1 MITTLDVE
9 TTFQRDASRRS
20 DPTPFHHDN
29 YLVSVQY
36 NTCSDNT
43 PKFVWFNHDEKVP
56 DAKMS
61 HSQVQSVLDE
71 TKLLIGHN
79 IKFDLVWLWESG
91 FKYSNRVYDTMI
103 GEYLLLRGQK
113 WGVSLEESCKRRKV
127 ALKKTDLIDDYLAKG
142 MGFNKM
148 PPEVVEEYG
157 CADILSTRELYDS
170 QLELFKQSANSN
182 MAKQLKLMNSFLY
195 ILAII
200 ERNGIKINSDE
211 LLRVKRDYQ
220 IEKKQLESKMEEI
233 MYEVMGDTRVN
244 FASPEQLS
252 QMIYS
257 RKVTDKRKWAEV
269 FNIGLNDKGKPLYRP
284 KMSTAVFVNNVKTLT
299 TRVHKT
305 TANHCKSCKGI
316 GNYQKMKKDGKPYKK
331 LTKCSVCMGRGYTL
345 DALPKIGGLT
355 MNPRDIFDVSANG
368 FATDKSTIL
377 RLLTVSRHKQNK
389 NAEIFLGCVTRLN
402 AVDVYLNSFVG
413 GIERN
418 TRLNGVLH
426 PKYNQCVTRTT
437 RLSSSDPNFQNQP
450 RGNTFPVRAVVVSRF
465 EGGKILQADYSQLEF
480 RVAAQLCGD
489 ANMRKDILDGSDV
502 HRYTASIIYNKRE
515 EDVTKD
521 ERTSA
526 KAHTFK
532 PLYGGTTGAPNE
544 TAYYKAFVNKYP
556 KLGEWHENIQTEAIS
571 TGIVALYT
579 GQQFAFPDTRR
590 LGSGVAS
597 NAPAIKNYPVQGL
610 AGGCIMPL
618 ALIKLQSEI
627 NRKKLRSLVI
637 NTVHDSVVVD
647 VFPGE
652 EDIVADVAY
661 KSMTGVTDLFEHM
674 YNVKWTIPLEVDIE
688 IGDDWLNMKE
698 KHISRLT

>member
-9 TTFQRDASRRS
+9 TTFQKNASRRS

-61 HSQVQSVLDE
+61 HSQIQDVLDK
-71 TKLLIGHN
+71 TTLLVGHN

-91 FKYSNRVYDTMI
+91 FKYNKRVYDTMI

-113 WGVSLEESCKRRKV
+113 WGVSLAESCKRRRV
-127 ALKKTDLIDDYLAKG
+127 SQKKDDLVTDYLAKG
-142 MGFNKM
+142 IGFNKM
-148 PPEVVEEYG
+148 PPKIVEEYG
-157 CADILSTRELYDS
+157 CADIVSTKELYDS
-170 QLELFKQSANSN
+170 QIELFKKPANYEMS
-182 MAKQLKLMNSFLY
+182 KQLKLMNSFLY

-200 ERNGIKINSDE
+200 ERNGIKIN
-211 LLRVKRDYQ
+211 LQQLAKVKHDYE
-220 IEKKQLESKMEEI
+220 IEKKSLESKMEEI
-233 MYEVMGDTRVN
+233 MYEVMGHTRVN

-257 RKVTDKRKWAEV
+257 RKVINKKKWAEV

-284 KMSTAVFVNNVKTLT
+284 KMNINVFANNIKALTQRVYKT
-299 TRVHKT
+299 R
-305 TANHCKSCKGI
+305 ARHCDKCKGI
-316 GNYQKMKKDGKPYKK
+316 GNLQKTKKDGNPYKN
-331 LTKCSVCMGRGYTL
+331 LTKCIVCNGKGYVL
-345 DALPKIGGLT
+345 DNLPKIGGLT
-355 MNPRDIFDVSANG
+355 MNPRDILDVSANG
-368 FATDKSTIL
+368 FATDKSTML
-377 RLLTVSRHKQNK
+377 RLLNIARHKGNK
-389 NAEIFLGCVTRLN
+389 DAETFLGCVTRLN

-418 TRLNGVLH
+418 TRKNGVLH
-426 PKYNQCVTRTT
+426 PKYNQCVTKTT

-450 RGNTFPVRAVVVSRF
+450 RGNTFPVRSVVVSRF

-480 RVAAQLCGD
+480 RVAAQLCG
-489 ANMRKDILDGSDV
+489 APNMLKDIMDGSDV
-502 HRYTASIIYNKRE
+502 HRYTASIIFNKE
-515 EDVTKD
+515 EKDVTKD

-532 PLYGGTTGAPNE
+532 PLYGGSTGTPNE
-544 TAYYKAFVNKYP
+544 TAYYKTFVENYP

-590 LGSGVAS
+590 LGSGTAS

-637 NTVHDSVVVD
+637 NTVHDSVVID

-652 EDIVADVAY
+652 EDVMADIAY
-661 KSMTGVTDLFEHM
+661 KSMTRVTDLFENM
-674 YNVKWTIPLEVDIE
+674 YNVTWNVPLEVDIE
-688 IGDDWLNMKE
+688 IGTNWLNMEE
-698 KHISRLT
+698 KNIQC

>member
-9 TTFQRDASRRS
+9 TTFQKDASRRS

-43 PKFVWFNHDEKVP
+43 PKFVWFNHDEKVT

-61 HSQVQSVLDE
+61 HSQVQSVLDK
-71 TKLLIGHN
+71 TNLLVGHN

-91 FKYSNRVYDTMI
+91 FKYNKRVYDTMI

-127 ALKKTDLIDDYLAKG
+127 TQKKADLVTDYLAKG
-142 MGFNKM
+142 IGFNKM
-148 PPEVVEEYG
+148 PPDVVEEYG
-157 CADILSTRELYDS
+157 CADILATRELYDS
-170 QLELFKQSANSN
+170 HMDLFSKPANKD
-182 MAKQLKLMNSFLY
+182 MEKQLKLMNSFLY

-200 ERNGIKINSDE
+200 ERNGIKINSQQ
-211 LLRVKRDYQ
+211 LAKVKYDYEV
-220 IEKKQLESKMEEI
+220 EKKSLESKMEEI
-233 MYEVMGDTRVN
+233 MYDVMGDTRVN

-257 RKVTDKRKWAEV
+257 RKVIDKKKWAEV
-269 FNIGLNDKGKPLYRP
+269 FNIGLNEKGKPLYRP
-284 KMSTAVFVNNVKTLT
+284 RMSIGVFVNNIKALT
-299 TRVHKT
+299 KRVHKT
-305 TANHCKSCKGI
+305 RAKHCTSCKGI
-316 GNYQKMKKDGKPYKK
+316 GNYQKMKKDGKPYKR
-331 LTKCSVCMGRGYTL
+331 LTKCSTCDGKGYVL
-345 DALPKIGGLT
+345 ENLPKIGGLT
-355 MNPRDIFDVSANG
+355 MNPRDILDVSANG

-377 RLLTVSRHKQNK
+377 RLLNVARHKGNK
-389 NAEIFLGCVTRLN
+389 DAETFLECVTRLN

-418 TRLNGVLH
+418 TRINGVLH

-489 ANMRKDILDGSDV
+489 SNMLKDILDGSDV
-502 HRYTASIIYNKRE
+502 HRYTASIIFGKDE
-515 EDVTKD
+515 KDVTKE
-521 ERTSA
+521 ERTLA

-532 PLYGGTTGAPNE
+532 PLYGGVTGTPNE
-544 TAYYKAFVNKYP
+544 TAYYKAFVEKYP

-590 LGSGVAS
+590 LASGIAS

-618 ALIKLQSEI
+618 ALIKLQHQI
-627 NRKKLRSLVI
+627 NVKKLRSLII
-637 NTVHDSVVVD
+637 NTVHDSVVID

-652 EDIVADVAY
+652 EDVVAEVAY
-661 KSMTGVTDLFEHM
+661 KSMTGVTDLFDNM
-674 YNVKWTIPLEVDIE
+674 YNVKWTVPLEVDIE
-688 IGDDWLNMKE
+688 IGKDWLNMKE
-698 KHISRLT
+698 KNIYC